1 MNDRFPEAL
10 KGALQGTLLIPSNLR
25 KLSTSVEEAIK
36 KEFTEDLPMPQS
48 FEHEV
53 SFVLVGKPLQTAFPT
68 TVSANIRS
76 YYYLFLSG
84 R

>member
-1 MNDRFPEAL
+1 MNDRFPKAL

-36 KEFTEDLPMPQS
+36 KEFAEDLPMPQS
-48 FEHEV
+48 LDLEV
-53 SFVLVGKPLQTAFPT
+53 SFVLVGKSLQTAFPT
-68 TVSANIRS
+68 TISANIRP

>member
-1 MNDRFPEAL
+1 MNDCFPEAF

-36 KEFTEDLPMPQS
+36 KELAEDLPMPQS
-48 FEHEV
+48 FQLEV
-53 SFVLVGKPLQTAFPT
+53 GFVLVGEPLQTAFPAT
-68 TVSANIRS
+68 ISANIRL
-76 YYYLFLSG
+76 YCYLFLSG